1 MHIVH
6 AARDFLQDTWTN
18 LGRHNLFQAAAAL
31 SYYSIFSLAP
41 LVIIIVAIAGFLISD
56 ADIQTALVDRVRT
69 FSNDEAAELVNTI
82 INNSADQQRSRL
94 SIAIASILMIIG
106 ATTAFAQLHSI
117 LNRVWNVPD
126 TRRLTLWHF
135 IKGRLVSFVILI
147 IIGVLLATSLVFST
161 FLSSIGDQV
170 YTRWGIQLTYWEP
183 LKLMTSWGVTTI
195 LIMALFKFL
204 PETPVRWI
212 DALIGA
218 VAASAL
224 FELSKWAVSTYVT
237 QIDPSSAFGAAGS
250 VVVFMLWVYIAA
262 LIVLVGAEISRTSS
276 AFRDRSL

>member
-1 MHIVH
+1 MHIFE
-6 AARDFLQDTWTN
+6 AARAFLKDALTN
-18 LGRHNLFQAAAAL
+18 LSRFNLFQAAAAL

-82 INNSADQQRSRL
+82 INNTADEQRSRL
-94 SIAIASILMIIG
+94 SIAIATIVMIIG

-126 TRRLTLWHF
+126 SRRLTLWHF

-147 IIGVLLATSLVFST
+147 VIGVLLAASLVFST
-161 FLSSIGDQV
+161 FFSNIGDQV
-170 YTRWGIQLTYWEP
+170 YARWGIQLTYWEP
-183 LKLMTSWGVTTI
+183 LKLMTSWGVTTL
-195 LIMALFKFL
+195 LITTLFRFL
-204 PETPVRWI
+204 PEAPVRWF
-212 DALIGA
+212 DALVGA
-218 VAASAL
+218 FAASAL
-224 FELSKWAVSTYVT
+224 LELSKWAVSTYVT
-237 QIDPSSAFGAAGS
+237 QIDPSSVFGAAGGI
-250 VVVFMLWVYIAA
+250 VVFMLWVYVAA
-262 LIVLVGAEISRTSS
+262 LIVLIGAEISRSSS